1 MVDNSGWT
9 DFMGVLEWATENAES
24 AIGWDVLEAQRIQAF
39 DQARVSKEQEQQIMD
54 IVDEQSMMVLHEMY
68 KILTSRITLK

>member
-9 DFMGVLEWATENAES
+9 DFMGVLEWAMENAES
-24 AIGWDVLEAQRIQAF
+24 AIGWDVLEAQRIQTF

-54 IVDEQSMMVLHEMY
+54 IVDEQSMMVLYEMY
-68 KILTSRITLK
+68 EILISRIRIK